1 MTIGNHTIA
10 SLHEAYSKESKC
22 ELTQEQFVTLLTFYP
37 ALLVVCSDGEI
48 DHEEEIYVKH
58 IAKFMANSYAD
69 THNGQ
74 QIGLEKQFYKNLSFL
89 QNRSADW
96 ELPFLQTLKAYLQ
109 EIPLLKANIV
119 EVMFMFADSSEG
131 ISEAELLFIKDVAK
145 QLDIDET
152 LLEAEY

>member
-1 MTIGNHTIA
+1 
-10 SLHEAYSKESKC
+10 
-22 ELTQEQFVTLLTFYP
+22 
-37 ALLVVCSDGEI
+37 
-48 DHEEEIYVKH
+48 
-58 IAKFMANSYAD
+58 MANSYAD
-69 THNGQ
+69 THSGQ

-89 QNRSADW
+89 QNCSADW

-109 EIPLLKANIV
+109 EIPLLKANII

-131 ISEAELLFIKDVAK
+131 ISEAELLFIKDIAK